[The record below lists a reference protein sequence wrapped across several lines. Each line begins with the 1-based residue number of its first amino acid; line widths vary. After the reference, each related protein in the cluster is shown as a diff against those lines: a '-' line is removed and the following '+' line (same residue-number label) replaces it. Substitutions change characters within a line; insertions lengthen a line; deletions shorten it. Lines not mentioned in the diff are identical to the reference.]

1 MNRTIRLRS
10 QSGFTL
16 FELVIVML
24 IIGILAAIGV
34 PSFKY
39 ITVSNRIAT
48 EINGLVGD
56 LQYARSEAIK
66 QGLPVTV
73 CASTDGSSCAN
84 SATWTTGW
92 IVFVD
97 LNADKIV
104 TNNVDAILRKQP
116 ALATGDNLVASSNVV
131 TAIVFN
137 REGYA
142 STGATSTIVIE
153 LQSTPVNAQWTRCLA
168 VTAIGGLTVERSGA
182 TQPTSCL

>member
-1 MNRTIRLRS
+1 MNGMTNKDRY
-10 QSGFTL
+10 SGFTML
-16 FELVIVML
+16 ELVMVMMIV
-24 IIGILAAIGV
+24 GILAAIGV

-39 ITVSNRIAT
+39 ITASNRIAT

-73 CASTDGSSCAN
+73 CASTDQLTCAN
-84 SATWTTGW
+84 SSTWTTGW

-97 LNADKIV
+97 MNADKIV
-104 TNNVDAILRKQP
+104 TANVDNILRKQP
-116 ALATGDNLVASSNVV
+116 ALATGDTLVASNNVV

-142 STGATSTIVIE
+142 STGATSTIVLE

-182 TQPTSCL
+182 SQPTICT